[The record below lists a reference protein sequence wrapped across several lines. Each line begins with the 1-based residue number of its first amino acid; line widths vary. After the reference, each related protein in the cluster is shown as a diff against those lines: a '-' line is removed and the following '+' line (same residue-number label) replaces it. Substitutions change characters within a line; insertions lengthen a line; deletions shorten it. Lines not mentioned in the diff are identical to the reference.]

1 MKKQWKIS
9 IAVLTVLL
17 TILTVFIACNK
28 EEVVDTIASSNS
40 NNSTSTEKGK
50 ITVNIGAFSIT
61 FEGELYRRIPV
72 RPRDGEI
79 CNCAACFGICGVHI
93 TLDWAL
99 SPKTTGIFAFDME
112 NHYAELYVTKDL
124 ENAESEFGVDEP
136 YFIPK
141 SELPAQMVTEYSIN
155 YGITIL
161 PSVYKYTFQ
170 QETDLVY
177 QGDTIPC
184 YGKVQLNISVQ

>member
-1 MKKQWKIS
+1 MKNKIKILVVILAAILTS
-9 IAVLTVLL
+9 IA
-17 TILTVFIACNK
+17 IFIACNK
-28 EEVVDTIASSNS
+28 EETIDTIVSSNS

-50 ITVNIGAFSIT
+50 ITINIGDYSIT
-61 FEGELYRRIPV
+61 VEGKLYRKIAV

-79 CNCAACFGICGVHI
+79 CNCGACFGLCDVNI
-93 TLDWAL
+93 TVDGAL
-99 SPKTTGIFAFDME
+99 SSKTTGIFDFDME
-112 NHYAELYVTKDL
+112 NHYAELYVIKDL

-141 SELPAQMVTEYSIN
+141 SELPAKMVTEYSIN

-161 PSVYKYTFQ
+161 PSVSEYTFE
-170 QETDLVY
+170 QETNLVY

-184 YGKVQLNISVQ
+184 YGKVKLNISVR